1 MQYKTKVSKHFKAII
16 LLSFLVIS
24 LQVTLAQKVKIDG
37 VAVVIGKNIVL
48 DSDIDKF
55 KQEVLSN
62 SEGKIEISDCEM
74 LEQLM
79 LQKLL
84 SHHAVVDS
92 VTVADSQ
99 INSSVENNI
108 AYFKQQYGS
117 VEKMVAAYGFND
129 EEDLKKELYKI
140 EKENSLIKQEQQK
153 ITEKVDVTPEEVR
166 LYHKGLK
173 DSGELPEFP
182 AEIELAQIVINAEP
196 TEEENNRI
204 IAKLKQIRLDILDGS
219 SFKMKAIINSDDPGV
234 TSNGGKYE
242 INKETQ
248 FIKEFKEMAF
258 TLDTEGQIS
267 EPFKSL
273 FGYHILQLHRI
284 KGNTRSVSHILMQPE
299 IPEEKLK
306 ETEKKVS
313 DIIKE
318 INSGTIT
325 FEEAVKKYSQDK
337 DTKNNAGLIIN
348 GQTGESKFDLTRMDP
363 ALYARVNDLK
373 QGSMTPAF
381 YDETRG
387 GEKMYKFFYM
397 RERTETHT
405 ADLVKD
411 YEKIQNLA
419 LRKKKE
425 ETITKWS
432 KDKIFETYIK
442 LNNKHSKCT
451 FDRNWKKEISR

>member
-1 MQYKTKVSKHFKAII
+1 MPYKTKVSKYIKSII
-16 LLSFLVIS
+16 LFTLFAIT
-24 LQVTLAQKVKIDG
+24 LQATFAQKIKIDG

-55 KQEVLSN
+55 KQEVLTS
-62 SEGKIEISDCEM
+62 SEGKIKISDCEM

-84 SHHAVVDS
+84 SHHAIVDS
-92 VTVADSQ
+92 VTVSDSQ

-117 VEKMVAAYGFND
+117 VDKMVAAYGFND
-129 EEDLKKELYKI
+129 EDDLKKELFKI
-140 EKENSLIKQEQQK
+140 EKENALIKQEQQK
-153 ITEKVDVTPEEVR
+153 ITEKIDVTPEEVR
-166 LYHKGLK
+166 LYFKGLEDK
-173 DSGELPEFP
+173 KELPEFP
-182 AEIELAQIVINAEP
+182 AEIELAQIVLNAEP
-196 TEEENNRI
+196 TKEENDRI
-204 IAKLKQIRLDILDGS
+204 IAKLKQIRQDIIDGS
-219 SFKMKAIINSDDPGV
+219 SFKMKAIIHSDDPAV
-234 TSNGGKYE
+234 TNNGGKYE
-242 INKETQ
+242 ITKETQ
-248 FIKEFKEMAF
+248 FIKEFKEVAF
-258 TLDTEGQIS
+258 TLDTEGQVS

-273 FGYHILQLHRI
+273 FGYHIIQLHQI

-299 IPEEKLK
+299 IPEDKLK
-306 ETEKKVS
+306 ETEQKVAG
-313 DIIKE
+313 IIKD
-318 INSGTIT
+318 INDGTIT

-373 QGSMTPAF
+373 QGTMTPPF
-381 YDETRG
+381 YDESRG

-397 RERTETHT
+397 RERTDTHT

-411 YEKIQNLA
+411 YEKIQTLA

-425 ETITKWS
+425 ETIAKWS
-432 KDKIFETYIK
+432 KDKIIETYIK
-442 LNNKHSKCT
+442 LNNKHGKCT
-451 FDRNWKKEISR
+451 FERNWKKEIGK

>member
-1 MQYKTKVSKHFKAII
+1 MQYKTKVSKHIKAII

-182 AEIELAQIVINAEP
+182 AETELAQIVINAEP

-204 IAKLKQIRLDILDGS
+204 IA
-219 SFKMKAIINSDDPGV
+219 
-234 TSNGGKYE
+234 
-242 INKETQ
+242 
-248 FIKEFKEMAF
+248 
-258 TLDTEGQIS
+258 
-267 EPFKSL
+267 
-273 FGYHILQLHRI
+273 
-284 KGNTRSVSHILMQPE
+284 
-299 IPEEKLK
+299 
-306 ETEKKVS
+306 
-313 DIIKE
+313 
-318 INSGTIT
+318 
-325 FEEAVKKYSQDK
+325 
-337 DTKNNAGLIIN
+337 
-348 GQTGESKFDLTRMDP
+348 
-363 ALYARVNDLK
+363 
-373 QGSMTPAF
+373 
-381 YDETRG
+381 
-387 GEKMYKFFYM
+387 
-397 RERTETHT
+397 
-405 ADLVKD
+405 
-411 YEKIQNLA
+411 
-419 LRKKKE
+419 
-425 ETITKWS
+425 
-432 KDKIFETYIK
+432 
-442 LNNKHSKCT
+442 
-451 FDRNWKKEISR
+451 

>member
-1 MQYKTKVSKHFKAII
+1 MQYKTKVSKHIKAII

>member
-1 MQYKTKVSKHFKAII
+1 MQYKTKVSKHIKAII

-337 DTKNNAGLIIN
+337 ETKNNAGLIIN

>member
-1 MQYKTKVSKHFKAII
+1 MQYKTKVSKHIKAII

-318 INSGTIT
+318 INSGAIT